1 MDCPIGLLSVNPASL
16 AVRLIDALSTCNMLL
31 NFVPVNR
38 NVKKNVK
45 PKLVPRK
52 PYIADYSKVNALRPV
67 LTITTYCL
75 PFLPM

>member
-1 MDCPIGLLSVNPASL
+1 
-16 AVRLIDALSTCNMLL
+16 MLL

-52 PYIADYSKVNALRPV
+52 PYIADYSKVECVEARAHDHHV
-67 LTITTYCL
+67 LLAVFTHVGHRIRVTFGIELSL
-75 PFLPM
+75 P